1 MQDKKLF
8 SLHLFGA
15 FFVIILGTLMHFAYQ
30 WSGNN
35 VFMGL
40 ISPVNES
47 VWEHLKLAFF
57 PIIFYGIY
65 EAVFLKN
72 WHDVL
77 FAKATEV
84 YLAMSFIIS
93 GFYIYTAFTGQ
104 SILAVDISLFCFA
117 IIMGKWGSYIVL
129 SKGEAQDQPAF
140 VAIFFLLVAMV
151 GFFVFTF
158 NAPQIPL
165 FLDTEKGIYGIIK

>member
-15 FFVIILGTLMHFAYQ
+15 FFVIVLGSLMHFVYQ
-30 WSGNN
+30 WSGSNTI
-35 VFMGL
+35 VGL
-40 ISPVNES
+40 FAPVNES

-57 PIIFYGIY
+57 PIMFYGIY
-65 EAVFLKN
+65 EAFSLKN
-72 WHDVL
+72 WSEVL
-77 FAKATEV
+77 YAKAAEV

-93 GFYIYTAFTGQ
+93 GFYIYTAFAGE
-104 SILAVDISLFCFA
+104 SILVVDILLFCFA

-129 SKGEAQDQPAF
+129 SKGEAQGQPIIIP
-140 VAIFFLLVAMV
+140 IFFLAVAMA

-158 NAPQIPL
+158 NTPEIPL
-165 FLDTEKGIYGIIK
+165 FLDANSGSYGIIK